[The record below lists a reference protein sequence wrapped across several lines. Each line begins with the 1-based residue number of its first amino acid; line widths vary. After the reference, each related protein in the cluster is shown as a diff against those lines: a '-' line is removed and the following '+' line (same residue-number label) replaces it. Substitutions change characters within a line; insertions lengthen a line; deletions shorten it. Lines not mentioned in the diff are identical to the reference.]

1 MTRIC
6 VSDQGSFLSSHFFLS
21 LPINQQAEPGLQE
34 VQDFSQKSRDQG
46 GLEKGVYIYLLFLG
60 KFTLSMSKNK
70 LVFSCQPYKKCL
82 PSTLELFRMKA
93 KVARVCERLENNS
106 CPCVFVEGFS

>member
-1 MTRIC
+1 M
-6 VSDQGSFLSSHFFLS
+6 
-21 LPINQQAEPGLQE
+21 
-34 VQDFSQKSRDQG
+34 QDFSQKSRDQG

-70 LVFSCQPYKKCL
+70 LVFS
-82 PSTLELFRMKA
+82 LELFRVKA

-106 CPCVFVEGFS
+106 CPCVFVEGFA